1 MAAGMAAQL
10 PGLATNAQRAIQFAR
25 STPGISVAL
34 AGMGRWEH
42 VVENLGVAKV
52 PPVGRDAYLRL
63 YR

>member
-1 MAAGMAAQL
+1 L